1 MVENKL
7 KLLALLCA
15 GSLLL
20 SACGGGEP
28 EAKAEGQTQE
38 QSQNEEDSSEDSG
51 SVDEKQTEA
60 YNEYVGAHNNIV
72 GMFYGSTQGI
82 DNLLTAYKKQ
92 NLNSGTPK
100 DPIMYLNTSMLRNM
114 LGNLDTAT
122 KIKVGGDYA
131 ALEAAAANVLATGTQ
146 LKQQADSLEAYFKSK
161 KFMDDGYAKTK
172 AENAAFEKQWEQFNA
187 DYEVFNIELS
197 KVEKVQRLAS
207 IESFTKAGKLREAA
221 QEK

>member
-38 QSQNEEDSSEDSG
+38 QSQSEEDSSEDSG

-82 DNLLTAYKKQ
+82 DNLLTA
-92 NLNSGTPK
+92 
-100 DPIMYLNTSMLRNM
+100 
-114 LGNLDTAT
+114 
-122 KIKVGGDYA
+122 
-131 ALEAAAANVLATGTQ
+131 
-146 LKQQADSLEAYFKSK
+146 
-161 KFMDDGYAKTK
+161 
-172 AENAAFEKQWEQFNA
+172 
-187 DYEVFNIELS
+187 
-197 KVEKVQRLAS
+197 
-207 IESFTKAGKLREAA
+207 
-221 QEK
+221 